1 MDNVAA
7 VDIPMTPGNI
17 RPKDVGI
24 RRNSTGNFGIQNSE
38 PKPIPNY
45 LRASADSCHDFCKYG
60 MRRRDFQIK
69 SEIARRPAKT
79 AESTLHKTRLVK
91 KDTEKKVPAYTKSVP
106 VPAKH
111 TGESKLKLLK
121 MQTSSLKS
129 GSNNRQNGGIKPNNS
144 KLSRKTGVPST
155 ASPSSVKVLS
165 SKSMNVNI
173 PKKVSRLEN
182 KNSNKKLKTKKTTD
196 YENVPEKTLYVIE
209 LKDESHRENQKTDS
223 MAEKSRRRT
232 RDGNGDCSPR
242 MLEFKRGQLLDI
254 PSESTSCRI
263 LKFRKAKT
271 LGENQNEKADDIDA
285 NFCGVVLRPQT
296 VGKKDTY
303 QSLYNSVIE
312 ETARKLV
319 QTRKSRVKAL
329 VGAFETVITLQD
341 NKSSRTFRTL

>member
-1 MDNVAA
+1 MDNVAT

-17 RPKDVGI
+17 KPKVVGI

-45 LRASADSCHDFCKYG
+45 LRASTDSCHDFCKYG
-60 MRRRDFQIK
+60 MRRCDFQIK
-69 SEIARRPAKT
+69 NEIPRRPAKT
-79 AESTLHKTRLVK
+79 AKSTLHKTRLVK
-91 KDTEKKVPAYTKSVP
+91 KDTEKKVPAYTKSLP

-121 MQTSSLKS
+121 TQTSSHKT
-129 GSNNRQNGGIKPNNS
+129 GSNNRQNGGIKPSNS
-144 KLSRKTGVPST
+144 KLSRKTGVPPT

-165 SKSMNVNI
+165 SKSRNVDI

-182 KNSNKKLKTKKTTD
+182 KNSNKTKKTTD

-209 LKDESHRENQKTDS
+209 LKDESQRENQKTDS
-223 MAEKSRRRT
+223 RAEKSRRRT

-263 LKFRKAKT
+263 LEFRKAKT

-285 NFCGVVLRPQT
+285 NFCGVVLRPQA

-303 QSLYNSVIE
+303 PSLYNSVIQ
-312 ETARKLV
+312 ETASKLV

-341 NKSSRTFRTL
+341 HKSSRTFRTL